1 MNIARSYFTGCG
13 ILAILLWALNIYF
26 LKSTLDIYGYVAGI
40 GLIYIF
46 GGLFG
51 LCVEFVRNNF
61 TMPVFSLDKKFML
74 VSSLLLINFICSS
87 LSFGTSP
94 ANEVLLQVIII
105 SDLWVIL
112 INILLVSINRYTISN
127 KFIFSFGIILGVTG
141 IVIAC
146 VGFDLSDIN
155 FTKYFAEYYYCYIF
169 AIMTAI
175 SWSYYTAYIKKYGEL
190 INDIHLFLTMC
201 VAGLILIPV
210 SFCSNSFN
218 NYGEIVPNFKA
229 VGLMIYQ
236 IIVSCYLSYYLWNI
250 GYKHGSA
257 KTLSNISILAPLLNV
272 IFTSAL
278 YGLNVMYN
286 IIVGA
291 LLLVTSI
298 ACCRYS
304 IESPRSETTGLLNK
318 LIDQEAGL

>member
-1 MNIARSYFTGCG
+1 MNIARSYFTACG
-13 ILAILLWALNIYF
+13 IIAIFLWAINIYF
-26 LKSTLDIYGYVAGI
+26 LKCTLDIYGYVAGI
-40 GLIYIF
+40 GFIYLFGGIF
-46 GGLFG
+46 GLSIE
-51 LCVEFVRNNF
+51 LVRNNF
-61 TMPVFSLDKKFML
+61 TLTFGIDSKFIF

-112 INILLVSINRYTISN
+112 INILLVRINHYTIKN
-127 KFIFSFGIILGVTG
+127 KLIFGLGIILGITG

-146 VGFDLSDIN
+146 VGFDLSNIN
-155 FTKYFAEYYYCYIF
+155 FVKYFAEYWYCYLF
-169 AIMTAI
+169 AIATAI
-175 SWSYYTAYIKKYGEL
+175 SWSCYTAYVKKYGEK
-190 INDIHLFLTMC
+190 INDNHLFLTMFIS
-201 VAGLILIPV
+201 GFLLIPF
-210 SFCSNSFN
+210 SFASNSFN
-218 NYGEIVPNFKA
+218 NYGRIDPNFEA
-229 VGLMIYQ
+229 VGLMIYE
-236 IIVSCYLSYYLWNI
+236 IIISCYLSYYLWNI

-257 KTLSNISILAPLLNV
+257 KTLSNVAILAPLLNV

-291 LLLVTSI
+291 TLLVSSI

-304 IESPRSETTGLLNK
+304 IESPGAETTGLLNK